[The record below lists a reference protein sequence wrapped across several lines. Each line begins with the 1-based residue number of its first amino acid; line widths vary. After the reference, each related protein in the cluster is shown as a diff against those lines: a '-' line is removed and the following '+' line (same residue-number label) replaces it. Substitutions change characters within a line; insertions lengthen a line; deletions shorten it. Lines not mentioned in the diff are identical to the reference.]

1 MRIVKEK
8 IQKNGEIRI
17 PKEIMKN
24 LKLKPGEEVEL
35 KVENNKL
42 IVGSGSR
49 KGKRIKLKIDRKIV
63 DQLVENEE
71 LFEPEEV

>member
-8 IQKNGEIRI
+8 IQENGEIRI
-17 PKEIMKN
+17 PKEIVKN

-35 KVENNKL
+35 RVENNKV
-42 IVGSGSR
+42 IVESR
-49 KGKRIKLKIDRKIV
+49 KGERMKLKIDRKIV

-71 LFEPEEV
+71 LFEPEEI

>member
-8 IQKNGEIRI
+8 VQKNGEIRI
-17 PKEIMKN
+17 PKEIIKD

-35 KVENNKL
+35 RVENNKL
-42 IVGSGSR
+42 IVESR
-49 KGKRIKLKIDRKIV
+49 KGERMKLKIDQKIV